1 MIKYLPVQNE
11 DGAIEAWSFIND
23 RNETRIILKDEDIK
37 SLCTAAF
44 IANNPDT
51 KLSKD
56 CEHSINNYEN
66 NTVIRLTLD
75 EIDELSKILL
85 KIVSAGNYAHPF
97 HSVQS

>member
-44 IANNPDT
+44 IANNSEYYLAPGCD
-51 KLSKD
+51 
-56 CEHSINNYEN
+56 HSIHNYEN
-66 NTVIRLTLD
+66 NSVISLNHS
-75 EIDELSKILL
+75 EIDELSRILL